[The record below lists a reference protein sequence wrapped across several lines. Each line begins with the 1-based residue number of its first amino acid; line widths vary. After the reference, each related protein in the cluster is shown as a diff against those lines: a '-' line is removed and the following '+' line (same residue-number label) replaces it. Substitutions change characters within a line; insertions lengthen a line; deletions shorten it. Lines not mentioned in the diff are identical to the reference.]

1 MSDAWISFLISFAAV
16 GLMLVLHAFLVMCEI
31 SLVKF
36 RYRKPSEEQVDDL
49 MHLPGVARLIDNS
62 DQTGRVVRFSKT
74 LCTVAVGLL
83 LMPLVSDFFS
93 LFNLETAPDRWIVVL
108 MSFTLAVSVHFF
120 FAEIFPRGLAMR
132 DPSKAIRR
140 SYRVLLAFQFLT
152 FPIMLFFR
160 MLKKSLYRRIGVD
173 VDDELNPLD
182 AVSYIHLMLP
192 TNIVP

>member
-36 RYRKPSEEQVDDL
+36 RYRKPSEEQLDEL
-49 MHLPGVARLIDNS
+49 KHLRGVARLIDNS

-83 LMPLVSDFFS
+83 LMPLVTDFFS
-93 LFNLETAPDRWIVVL
+93 LFDLAASPDRWIVVL
-108 MSFTLAVSVHFF
+108 VSFTWAVSVHFF

-140 SYRVLLAFQFLT
+140 SY
-152 FPIMLFFR
+152 P
-160 MLKKSLYRRIGVD
+160 
-173 VDDELNPLD
+173 
-182 AVSYIHLMLP
+182 VSYTHLTLP
-192 TNIVP
+192 TICSV